1 MFRIFFIVLRC
12 SCSTKYQSH
21 LPRLLR
27 LYQITR
33 SNKNPYWRLENPC
46 NVFLCWQKL
55 FNFTLDFYKSRTCV
69 IMPDPLPSQLKI
81 QLFVDDI
88 LVLNVDGIQSYV
100 YLAFCLKNA
109 QLLKLAM
116 FNIWKDGKPKS
127 ILERIKSVFFLIL
140 WRKGK
145 GFNTTEPSR
154 IIDWSSYVTLT
165 LLFSSRSSRN
175 LHNINITL

>member
-1 MFRIFFIVLRC
+1 MFRIFFIVLQC

-69 IMPDPLPSQLKI
+69 IIPDPSTVPVENTIICRRHFSSKCRWHS
-81 QLFVDDI
+81 
-88 LVLNVDGIQSYV
+88 VLRI
-100 YLAFCLKNA
+100 F
-109 QLLKLAM
+109 
-116 FNIWKDGKPKS
+116 S
-127 ILERIKSVFFLIL
+127 ILFKECTIIKTGYVQYLKG
-140 WRKGK
+140 RKTK
-145 GFNTTEPSR
+145 
-154 IIDWSSYVTLT
+154 
-165 LLFSSRSSRN
+165 
-175 LHNINITL
+175 INFRTD